1 MDVETLPTEAET
13 PLQAPIQVARSTKL
27 SKPPAIILHSKI
39 SNHGFFK
46 TLDAHV
52 TKGYHVKNS
61 KNNTNLYINDRK
73 EYEKCME
80 VLEKEDIS
88 FHSYTLKEEKPHSF
102 VIKGIDSEPA
112 TEDIQ
117 NDLETKHNLKVKN
130 VFKLKTKGRG
140 VYMVQTDNTI
150 YLKYLINNV
159 RYVCHTKIQ
168 WERYKN
174 QDPWVQCRRCQR
186 LGHSTS
192 NCRAEPRCVKCG
204 ENHWSK
210 ICIKVF
216 KDKVDTHINIKCAN
230 CDGTHVA
237 FSKECPIIKNR
248 IKIAEQMKNKLQD
261 KSNFNKSF
269 RPNKTNYVMA
279 PPPQVNAW
287 TNRNIN
293 NGQQAVADQGYTQ
306 TTASND
312 LSGLV
317 REFNVL
323 NNLIDLSKM
332 LNLVRELNKVLAN
345 CKDDLE
351 KFEKLNEFCQTNFKA
366 NKFSSS
372 ASP

>member
-1 MDVETLPTEAET
+1 M
-13 PLQAPIQVARSTKL
+13 
-27 SKPPAIILHSKI
+27 
-39 SNHGFFK
+39 
-46 TLDAHV
+46 
-52 TKGYHVKNS
+52 
-61 KNNTNLYINDRK
+61 
-73 EYEKCME
+73 
-80 VLEKEDIS
+80 
-88 FHSYTLKEEKPHSF
+88 
-102 VIKGIDSEPA
+102 
-112 TEDIQ
+112 
-117 NDLETKHNLKVKN
+117 
-130 VFKLKTKGRG
+130 
-140 VYMVQTDNTI
+140 
-150 YLKYLINNV
+150 
-159 RYVCHTKIQ
+159 
-168 WERYKN
+168 
-174 QDPWVQCRRCQR
+174 
-186 LGHSTS
+186 
-192 NCRAEPRCVKCG
+192 KCG

-210 ICIKVF
+210 ICVKVF
-216 KDKVDTHINIKCAN
+216 KDKVDTHINIECAN
-230 CDGTHVA
+230 CDESHVA
-237 FSKECPIIKNR
+237 FSKESPIIKNR

-287 TNRNIN
+287 THRNIN
-293 NGQQAVADQGYTQ
+293 NGQQVVADQGSTQ